1 MEPKQF
7 DKRWPDIHS
16 DKVRRA
22 IRCIPADVAVA
33 MPDEW
38 LRTTVRQIAAAI
50 DEVADEIHAMY
61 AKRKADAMRKGGE

>member
-1 MEPKQF
+1 MNTLQF
-7 DKRWPDIHS
+7 QKRWPDIHS

-38 LRTTVRQIAAAI
+38 LNETVRRIVMGM
-50 DEVADEIHAMY
+50 DELADLV
-61 AKRKADAMRKGGE
+61 RKEKPHD